1 MITSEQIDQTGGKLT
16 ALLDFMER
24 ERVAISILDAT
35 LSVLKAA
42 VITAAAGKTNDE
54 DFDNVLKEAGRIVDF
69 RFAELQAHITAG
81 TVSAP
86 AEQLN

>member
-1 MITSEQIDQTGGKLT
+1 MTLSEQNQRVANRLH

-42 VITAAAGKTNDE
+42 VITAPAGKTNDE

-69 RFAELQAHITAG
+69 RFAELQAHIAAG

>member
-1 MITSEQIDQTGGKLT
+1 MTLNEQNQRVANKLH

-35 LSVLKAA
+35 HSILKAA
-42 VITAAAGKTNDE
+42 VITAPAGKTSDE

-81 TVSAP
+81 TVSTP

>member
-1 MITSEQIDQTGGKLT
+1 MTLSEQNQRVANRLH

-24 ERVAISILDAT
+24 ERVAISILDAAH
-35 LSVLKAA
+35 SILKAA
-42 VITAAAGKTNDE
+42 IITAPAGKTNDE
-54 DFDNVLKEAGRIVDF
+54 DFDNVLKEAKRIVDF
-69 RFAELQAHITAG
+69 KLAELQKHFAAG

>member
-1 MITSEQIDQTGGKLT
+1 MTLSEQNQRVANRLH

-35 LSVLKAA
+35 HSILKAA
-42 VITAAAGKTNDE
+42 VITAPAGKTSDE
-54 DFDNVLKEAGRIVDF
+54 DFNNVLKEAGRIVDF

-81 TVSAP
+81 TVSTP

>member
-1 MITSEQIDQTGGKLT
+1 MTLSEQNQRVANRLH

-35 LSVLKAA
+35 HSILKAA
-42 VITAAAGKTNDE
+42 VITAPAGKTSDE
-54 DFDNVLKEAGRIVDF
+54 DFNNVLKEAGRIVDF